1 MKVVT
6 INDNVFKDEFY
17 VSPVVTVI
25 KFAFEGILCQSQME
39 NDGPMEEEEGQW

>member
-25 KFAFEGILCQSQME
+25 KFAFEGILCGSPQVE
-39 NDGPMEEEEGQW
+39 VPEEEEGEW